1 MTASSKASTARLL
14 ARGNVED
21 VRQEEQAERAEKEGR
36 ENRVPASEK

>member
-1 MTASSKASTARLL
+1 MQRSFFM
-14 ARGNVED
+14 RGNVED